1 MLALLLSAFNGW
13 AQEVVIDHVVYRL
26 NDEKTEVIA
35 EGYADGYSSTTEGP
49 HIQTEVTFDG
59 VKYPVTTIGY
69 YAFMNLNLHASIEI
83 PEGIKYLW
91 GFAFWD
97 SPYIQHIS
105 FPSTL
110 ISLTFDG
117 SQGIA
122 SHIESVSVAENNPIY
137 DSRDNCNAVI
147 ETATNKAFIVCD
159 LSTLPSSVTS
169 LGTCCLFTKPSDI
182 ITIPNHITH
191 TDFTFLCGSINT
203 LNIPAS
209 LTSIDAPLT
218 AGHIAQIENVYVDEN
233 NPVYFV
239 DGNCI
244 IEKGTNKL
252 VATWPNS
259 TIPSYITGFGR
270 NSLYNYTG
278 IVQYNQEYP
287 SQYNYEGEML
297 GNVTLQVPVGTIPR
311 YLYQGWNQQGWNCG
325 FTAIT
330 DGLQTYYCSGE
341 GDTWFAPHI
350 DVLTAKAGEGVDL
363 SVVLNADR
371 PVVGFQF
378 DLYLPDG
385 VAVTTDDE
393 GYEDI
398 FLSTARTTTRKHE
411 LTAQQQ
417 ANGSWRVLCYSNSNQ
432 TFEGNEGEVCTIH
445 VSTSA
450 GLEGNGYPIILRN
463 VITSYLN
470 DNAEV
475 EQSERS
481 ELTSYINFFTPE
493 PLPFGDANNDKSVNV
508 TDIATIVS
516 YIMGRIPSKFVFS
529 LADAYPDGKINVSDI
544 TATVSIILNG
554 NSQQPAPRRKARSNA
569 EAQVSAGTVT
579 ANLEVIPFAIASGEE
594 KEVEVVLNNPDDD
607 FTGLQFDLVLP
618 DGIELVSDD
627 IGYFVDLGS
636 RTTSRKHTIEAAL
649 QGDGSIR
656 VMAYSSR
663 NSNFT
668 GSEGDVVKLT
678 LKADNNLKAGVYNIQ
693 LKNIVLSQANG
704 NDINQMEPADY
715 EGSILSGLIAE
726 NPIIKGDITA
736 EAATVISN
744 SMAES
749 VTSID
754 LTQAV
759 AVAEDAEFTTANTN
773 TLILAPAATKNVS
786 KNVIAGDVCAN
797 LVLSDAAAFA
807 TPKAFS
813 ATKATVNRTV
823 NANSYATVAVP
834 FALDETQI
842 KAAFGN
848 DATIYAY
855 NEASEV
861 GNVINL
867 TFKTATSAE
876 ANVPFL
882 ALTSTPQ
889 TSLIF
894 DEVEVAKGI
903 PVKTISNVSFCGNYN
918 GQVTLPENDFFIAQ
932 NKLYRS
938 TGKSQISGF
947 RAYLTISGTNVK
959 EMYLD
964 IDGQATSISGINEIA
979 TTEDIYDLQGRK
991 VLRMDRGVYISSGKK
1006 MIK

>member
-1 MLALLLSAFNGW
+1 MKKRLFFMLALLMSAFNGW
-13 AQEVVIDHVVYRL
+13 AQEVVINHIRYCINARGSDYFSDLYDPAAGNTAFAAQYLQDWNGEHVEPTSISFEENV
-26 NDEKTEVIA
+26 
-35 EGYADGYSSTTEGP
+35 
-49 HIQTEVTFDG
+49 
-59 VKYPVTTIGY
+59 TIGGEVY
-69 YAFMNLNLHASIEI
+69 QVTRTH
-83 PEGIKYLW
+83 PW
-91 GFAFWD
+91 GFQL
-97 SPYIQHIS
+97 S
-105 FPSTL
+105 
-110 ISLTFDG
+110 SLK
-117 SQGIA
+117 
-122 SHIESVSVAENNPIY
+122 SVSIPKTMKEAPEFWGASNIDYIVVDPENPDL
-137 DSRDNCNAVI
+137 DSRDNCNCIIRTADNRVIRASNMAV
-147 ETATNKAFIVCD
+147 
-159 LSTLPSSVTS
+159 
-169 LGTCCLFTKPSDI
+169 
-182 ITIPNHITH
+182 
-191 TDFTFLCGSINT
+191 
-203 LNIPAS
+203 IPAS
-209 LTSIDAPLT
+209 ASSRMDYGVFNYCKNIYIPKHVTEFEGWAAHLLNSAETLVVEEDNPSYFSP
-218 AGHIAQIENVYVDEN
+218 N
-233 NPVYFV
+233 NSL
-239 DGNCI
+239 CL
-244 IEKGTNKL
+244 IEKTTNKL
-252 VATWPNS
+252 ISVSPNA
-259 TIPSYITGFGR
+259 PSLPDIIESFGGT
-270 NSLYNYTG
+270 SLQNYSGIINYTK
-278 IVQYNQEYP
+278 EYP
-287 SQYNYEGEML
+287 TKLIENPL
-297 GNVTLQVPVGTIPR
+297 GVKCILVVPEGTIPR
-311 YLYQGWNQQGWNCG
+311 YLYQNWGNA
-325 FTAIT
+325 FKKIT
-330 DGLQTYYCSGE
+330 DGTAIYYGQPE

-371 PVVGFQF
+371 PVTGFQF

-450 GLEGNGYPIILRN
+450 GLEGKGYPIILRN
-463 VITSYLN
+463 VVTSYLD
-470 DNAEV
+470 DNGDV
-475 EQSERS
+475 KQSERS

-493 PLPFGDANNDKSVNV
+493 PLLFGDANNDKSVNV

-516 YIMGRIPSKFVFS
+516 YIMGRSPSQFVFS
-529 LADAYPDGKINVSDI
+529 LADAYPDGQINVSDI

-554 NSQQPAPRRKARSNA
+554 NSQPQSTRRKMRR
-569 EAQVSAGTVT
+569 QVQEGTVT
-579 ANLEVIPFAIASGEE
+579 ANLEVIPFAISSGEE
-594 KEVEVVLNNPDDD
+594 KEVEVLLNNPDDD

-636 RTTSRKHTIEAAL
+636 RTNSRKHTIEAAL

-754 LTQAV
+754 LTQAI
-759 AVAEDAEFTTANTN
+759 AVAEDAEFTTANPN
-773 TLILAPAATKNVS
+773 TLIFVADGVATVNTQ
-786 KNVIAGDVCAN
+786 NVIAGDVCAN

-807 TPKAFS
+807 TPRAFT

-861 GNVINL
+861 GDVINL
-867 TFKTATSAE
+867 AFKTATSAE

-882 ALTSTPQ
+882 ALTSTPH

-894 DEVEVAKGI
+894 DDVEVAKGI

-918 GQVTLPENDFFIAQ
+918 GQVTIPENDFFIAQ

-947 RAYLTISGTNVK
+947 RAYLIISGTNVK

-964 IDGQATSISGINEIA
+964 IDGQATSISGVNETA